1 MSPRP
6 WCLRAMIEFEKLLA
20 PISDESP
27 TGSNLRYV
35 DGDLTFQGI
44 EENRKEE
51 DAALAVEGEG
61 KAANWRMVVRQCE
74 ESLAEKSKDLQLVAW
89 LAEGL
94 AHMEGFPGAR
104 DGLRLAKEMIETF
117 WDRLHPGFEEGE
129 IILPIRA
136 NPLGWLASPRCF
148 PLAIKAIPIATA
160 HADGPLTWG
169 DYELSERVDEMKVK
183 TDQSEFQRLTESG
196 AVTGEAFKLALSNT
210 PREQLQQT
218 LASVNECAAELENL
232 RKLCDERFGD
242 DAPLL
247 VPLEQLFADIRDT
260 LQKVVG
266 AGEEA
271 EAGEEGLGEE
281 VAAGA
286 PGARIGGPVASRQ
299 QALRQLSQVAAFFR
313 ETEPHSP
320 ISYLV
325 QRAVRW
331 GDMPLEDLLK
341 EVVKSND
348 ALEHIWETLGITH
361 EGEGS
366 S

>member
-1 MSPRP
+1 
-6 WCLRAMIEFEKLLA
+6 MIDFEKLLA

-35 DGDLTFQGI
+35 DGDLTFQQV
-44 EENRKEE
+44 EENRTEE

-61 KAANWRMVVRQCE
+61 KSANWRMVVRQCE
-74 ESLAEKSKDLQLVAW
+74 ESLSEKSKDLQLVAW

-94 AHMEGFPGAR
+94 AHTEGFAGVR

-117 WDRLHPGFEEGE
+117 WERLHPGFEEGE
-129 IILPIRA
+129 IILPIRG

-148 PLAIKAIPIATA
+148 PVAIKAIPIATA
-160 HADGPLTWG
+160 HADRPLTWG
-169 DYELSERVDEMKVK
+169 DYELSERVDEVKVK

-196 AVTGEAFKLALSNT
+196 AVSGEVFKLALSNT
-210 PREQLQQT
+210 PQEQLQQT
-218 LASVNECAAELENL
+218 LSGVNECAAELENL

-242 DAPLL
+242 DAPVL
-247 VPLEQLFADIRDT
+247 VPLEELFTDIRDS

-271 EAGEEGLGEE
+271 EAGEEELGVES
-281 VAAGA
+281 AASASGA
-286 PGARIGGPVASRQ
+286 KIGGPIASRQ

-313 ETEPHSP
+313 QTEPHSP

-325 QRAVRW
+325 ERAVRW
-331 GDMPLEDLLK
+331 GDMPLVDLLK

-348 ALEHIWETLGITH
+348 ALAHIWETLGITR
-361 EGEGS
+361 EGEG
-366 S
+366 

>member
-1 MSPRP
+1 
-6 WCLRAMIEFEKLLA
+6 MIDFEKLLA

-27 TGSNLRYV
+27 TGNNLRYV
-35 DGDLTFQGI
+35 DGDLTFQEI
-44 EENRKEE
+44 EENRTEE
-51 DAALAVEGEG
+51 DAALAIEGEG
-61 KAANWRMVVRQCE
+61 KSANWRMVVRQCE

-94 AHMEGFPGAR
+94 AHSEGFPGVR
-104 DGLRLAKEMIETF
+104 DGLRLAKEMIETY
-117 WDRLHPGFEEGE
+117 WERLHPGFEEGE

-136 NPLGWLASPRCF
+136 NPVGWLASPRCF
-148 PLAIKAIPIATA
+148 PLAVKAIPIATA
-160 HADGPLTWG
+160 HAARPLTWG
-169 DYELSERVDEMKVK
+169 DYELSERVDEVKVK
-183 TDQSEFQRLTESG
+183 TDQSEFQRLTETG

-210 PREQLQQT
+210 PQENLQQT

-247 VPLEQLFADIRDT
+247 VSLEELFTNIRDAV
-260 LQKVVG
+260 QKVVG
-266 AGEEA
+266 AGEEV
-271 EAGEEGLGEE
+271 EAGEEG
-281 VAAGA
+281 VAGA
-286 PGARIGGPVASRQ
+286 PGARIGGPITSRQ

-313 ETEPHSP
+313 QTEPHSP

-341 EVVKSND
+341 EVVKSSD
-348 ALEHIWETLGITH
+348 ALAHIWETLGITR
-361 EGEGS
+361 EGEGES
-366 S
+366 

>member
-1 MSPRP
+1 
-6 WCLRAMIEFEKLLA
+6 MIDFEKLLA

-35 DGDLTFQGI
+35 DGDLTFQQV
-44 EENRKEE
+44 EENRTEE

-61 KAANWRMVVRQCE
+61 KSANWRMVVRQCE
-74 ESLAEKSKDLQLVAW
+74 ESLSEKSKDLQLVAW

-94 AHMEGFPGAR
+94 AHMEGFSGVR

-117 WDRLHPGFEEGE
+117 WERLHPGFEEGE

-148 PLAIKAIPIATA
+148 PVAIKAIPIATA
-160 HADGPLTWG
+160 HGDRPLTWA
-169 DYELSERVDEMKVK
+169 DYELSERVDEVKVK

-196 AVTGEAFKLALSNT
+196 AVSGEVFKLALSNT
-210 PREQLQQT
+210 PQEQLQQT

-247 VPLEQLFADIRDT
+247 VPLDELFTEIRDAV
-260 LQKVVG
+260 QKVVG
-266 AGEEA
+266 TGEEA
-271 EAGEEGLGEE
+271 EVGEEGA
-281 VAAGA
+281 VGA
-286 PGARIGGPVASRQ
+286 PSASVGGPISSRQ
-299 QALRQLSQVAAFFR
+299 QALRQLGQVAAFFR
-313 ETEPHSP
+313 QTEPHSP

-331 GDMPLEDLLK
+331 GDMPLEDLLR
-341 EVVKSND
+341 EVVKSKD
-348 ALEHIWETLGITH
+348 ALEHIWETLGITR
-361 EGEGS
+361 EGEG
-366 S
+366 